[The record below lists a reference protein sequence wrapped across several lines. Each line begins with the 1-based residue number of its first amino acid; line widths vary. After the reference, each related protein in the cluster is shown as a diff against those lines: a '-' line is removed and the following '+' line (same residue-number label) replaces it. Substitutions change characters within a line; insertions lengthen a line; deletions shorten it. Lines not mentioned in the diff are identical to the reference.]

1 MEKNREQLSLE
12 EQFETLDRIVEDLE
26 SPEISLEESFQKYE
40 QGMRLLKDCN
50 AIIDEVEKKVLQI
63 SEDGTLQV
71 NETLDRVGE

>member
-12 EQFETLDRIVEDLE
+12 EQFETLDHIVEDLE

>member
-26 SPEISLEESFQKYE
+26 SPELSLEESFQKYE

>member
-1 MEKNREQLSLE
+1 
-12 EQFETLDRIVEDLE
+12 
-26 SPEISLEESFQKYE
+26 
-40 QGMRLLKDCN
+40 MRLLKDCN